1 MSYRNMM
8 FEMDWNEMVDER
20 STRDLE
26 SLWRDQEAR
35 AMSSRSAFNPQGD
48 STMDFD
54 ESDSFAWVLGAGA
67 E

>member
-1 MSYRNMM
+1 M
-8 FEMDWNEMVDER
+8 DER

-26 SLWRDQEAR
+26 RRDQEAR

-48 STMDFD
+48 SAMAFD